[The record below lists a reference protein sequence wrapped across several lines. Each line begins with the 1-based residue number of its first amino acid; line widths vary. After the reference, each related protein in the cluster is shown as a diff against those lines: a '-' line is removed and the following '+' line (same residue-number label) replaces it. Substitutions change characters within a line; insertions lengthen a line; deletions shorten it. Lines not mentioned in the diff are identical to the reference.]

1 MLAAQ
6 SFVEIEDFRRARP
19 DAIAHSA
26 AKIISRLKAGG
37 EKTMQAL
44 KSLCWRCM
52 GIQVQVTREWYLKVL
67 VIMGNLL
74 WLLTHTNLCNLV
86 NS

>member
-67 VIMGNLL
+67 SYCGKSTLVID
-74 WLLTHTNLCNLV
+74 
-86 NS
+86 SY